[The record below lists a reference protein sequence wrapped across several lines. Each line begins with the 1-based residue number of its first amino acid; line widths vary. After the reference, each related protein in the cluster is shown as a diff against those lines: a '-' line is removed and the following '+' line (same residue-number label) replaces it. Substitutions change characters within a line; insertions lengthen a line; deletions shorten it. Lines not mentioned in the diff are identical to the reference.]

1 MSTDA
6 ENDVFEIIA
15 KNTGPIT
22 YARVPVPKRG
32 GMVVLEGR
40 NGVGKSE
47 LLRHIEC
54 ITSGK
59 GKGNVKDGEATGSVE
74 AFGMTLRLGAKTTRH
89 GKELFVESLEGRLN
103 ISKLIDPQINDPVAA
118 DAARI
123 KVLVQLA
130 NVPAQPDLFHDI
142 CGGRDEFEKVVSGD
156 TVEAKDL
163 VVMAASIKRDIEK
176 AARTSESQSEHAE
189 GRARASHEIATKVDL
204 TAPHDGAQ
212 LQANLE
218 AAIRE
223 EARLKSE
230 QLAAVKARQ
239 AIKLA
244 KAKLEDADAAYSGLS
259 VVDAKVLEEAAKA
272 NVVATETEVQSIEVA
287 IKELQQKLALA
298 QQQLKAE
305 QQKRDSAISA
315 RKTAE
320 QHEAMLAQ
328 CREEISKVA
337 PIEPTAEMLEQAATE
352 IARCREA
359 CDLGVLVRNAKEQ
372 LSESTK
378 QLDLASQHR
387 NRAEKLRDA
396 AQAVDNVLSDV
407 VSRSHKQLRVE
418 SGRLVVDTHGTKDFF
433 HRLSAGQRARIAVDI
448 GIACLPIDHPSI
460 LIIHQEQ
467 FEGLDPINREEL
479 AQHAVRRGVSI
490 ITARAERNEGIEAK
504 VMSAATVI
512 EGTAEV
518 PLSSN

>member
-1 MSTDA
+1 MSTEEA
-6 ENDVFEIIA
+6 DVFEIIA

-59 GKGNVKDGEATGSVE
+59 GKGNVKDGAATGSVE
-74 AFGMTLRLGAKTTRH
+74 AFGITLKLGAKTTRH

-103 ISKLIDPQINDPVAA
+103 ISELIDPQIKDPLAA

-123 KVLVQLA
+123 KALVQLA
-130 NVPAQPDLFHDI
+130 NVPPQPELFHDI
-142 CGGRDEFEKVVSGD
+142 VGGRDEFEAVISGD

-163 VVMAASIKRDIEK
+163 VVMAASVKRDIEK

-189 GRARASHEIATKVDL
+189 GRARASHEIATKVDMK
-204 TAPHDGAQ
+204 APYDGAK
-212 LQANLE
+212 LQADLE

-244 KAKLEDADAAYSGLS
+244 KDKLEDADAAYSGLS
-259 VVDAKVLEEAAKA
+259 VADAKVLEEGAM
-272 NVVATETEVQSIEVA
+272 QSVTLAQSQVSTLEESLREI
-287 IKELQQKLALA
+287 QQKLALA
-298 QQQLKAE
+298 QQQLKSE
-305 QQKRDSAISA
+305 LQKRDAAISA

-328 CREEISKVA
+328 CREEITKVA
-337 PIEPTAEMLEQAATE
+337 PPEPTAEMLTRAALE
-352 IARCREA
+352 ITRCREA

-372 LSESTK
+372 LAESEK
-378 QLDLASQHR
+378 QLDLAAMHR
-387 NRAEKLRDA
+387 KRADKLRDA

-418 SGRLVVDTHGTKDFF
+418 GGRLVVDSSGTKEFF
-433 HRLSAGQRARIAVDI
+433 HRLSAGQRARLAVDI
-448 GIACLPIDHPSI
+448 GIACLPADHPSV

-479 AQHAVRRGVSI
+479 AEHAIGRGVTI
-490 ITARAERNEGIEAK
+490 ITARAERNDGIVSK
-504 VMSAATVI
+504 II
-512 EGTAEV
+512 EG
-518 PLSSN
+518 SSDILHTSN